1 MHYGGCIG
9 GDMMKERP
17 ICAVEGCTRGALI
30 LFGDSWICGNC
41 MAAYDRKMKEQ
52 QFKSLQEVLGND

>member
-1 MHYGGCIG
+1 
-9 GDMMKERP
+9 MMKERP